1 MRDQIETLT
10 RAGSKADDAAESL
23 SSTPRRSPPSTGER
37 RSSSGVR
44 LTIGSR
50 DHLSDPEQRTVASE
64 PTRGCV
70 CEHGG

>member
-44 LTIGSR
+44 LTIGY
-50 DHLSDPEQRTVASE
+50 RTVASG
-64 PTRGCV
+64 PRKC
-70 CEHGG
+70 